1 MKQPLSTKTVDDSLS
16 RYLRNH
22 PEIGARNAILDG
34 VFEAKNP
41 FEQNAARAPK
51 RWFVLLAL
59 LATLLLACFLYFGYL
74 R

>member
-1 MKQPLSTKTVDDSLS
+1 MKEPLSTKTVHDSLS
-16 RYLRNH
+16 RYLRNQ
-22 PEIGARNAILDG
+22 PDMGVRKTILDG
-34 VFEAKNP
+34 VLEAKNP
-41 FEQNAARAPK
+41 FEPTATRAPK